1 MIATPAE
8 RGHREAAPDP
18 GGWRAVLVR
27 WRRSPP
33 SEETVLLVTAL
44 AVGISTGLGAVA
56 FVWLLDAFQWLF
68 LDWLRT
74 GLEARVGRLGLVAI
88 PALGG
93 LVAGPLIVRFARE
106 AKGHGVPE
114 VMQAIALRGGR
125 IAPQVVVVKAVASAA
140 CIGSG
145 GSAGREGPIVQIGS
159 AIGSVLGQAL
169 RFSDARIRNLVACGS
184 AAGIAAVF
192 NAPIAGAMFAMEVI
206 LGEFTTRYFGT
217 VVVAAV
223 AASIVAH
230 RFLGQDPAMG
240 VPEFQLVSPWELVAY
255 ALLGLAAA
263 LVAWAFVAS
272 LYWFEDRFDGWA
284 FPDWLKP
291 AVGGLLLGVLAL
303 GQPMVLGS
311 GLEVIERV
319 IGGDV
324 VLAWQALAVL
334 VVAKML
340 ATDFT
345 LGSGNSGGVFAPS
358 LFMGAAL
365 GAAFGTPLHALLPD
379 LTAPAGAYALVGMS
393 AVFAAA
399 SHAPITAVMVIF
411 EMSGDYGLILPL
423 MLATV
428 ISTLVSERLRRES
441 IYTLKLKRRGIVLE
455 AGRIVDVMRGVLV
468 SEAMDREVAT
478 VAAAEPIGRLLQRFR
493 EAGRRGL
500 PVVDADG
507 LLAGIVT
514 VQDLERANERD
525 VPEDTPVGA
534 IAVRDVLVTYPDETI
549 ADAQRRMNARDVERL
564 PVLSRETPGRI
575 VGVLRRRDVIRAYN
589 IALVD
594 RAETQQRVERLRVDN
609 LDQTTFV
616 EVEIADD
623 APGIGR
629 TLAELAPQL
638 PHQSVIVSVRRA
650 SGQVLIPHGST
661 EILAGDHVVAFAEAA
676 AIDEVRRVLAGPAG
690 PPS

>member
-33 SEETVLLVTAL
+33 SEESVLLVTAL